1 MDNQQKQQINIE
13 DEMRRSYLDY
23 AMSVIIGRALPDVR
37 DGLKPVH
44 RRILYS
50 MNEKGLTPG
59 KPYKKSANV
68 VGDVLGAYH
77 PHGDT
82 AVYDSM
88 VRMAQDFSMR
98 YPLIDGQG
106 NWGCFTGDTKIKLL
120 DGTER
125 TFAELAQLP
134 PDEIFFVYSIDA
146 SGRAVVGEGGYSRIT
161 RRNAKLVELTFDDGS
176 TVRCTPDHQFML
188 RDGGWKQAQELIVD
202 DSLMAGY
209 FDTAPVNEE
218 TNDYL
223 RVLQPATGAYEFV
236 HHLADEYNERR
247 GQAPKMNG
255 PYVRH
260 HINFNRFDN
269 RPINIQR
276 MGWLEHLHL
285 HAGQIRELW
294 RRDDFREAQRNGA
307 RKYYAEH
314 PEAVEA
320 NRQRLIARNKDEEF
334 RKANGP
340 RLAKALREKYEQ
352 EPELARQIS
361 ERMRELW
368 RDEDYRAK
376 MGRALNGIEKR
387 PLTPEQKE
395 HVAQIISEK
404 SRAMWQDEAKRAEI
418 VAAITRALTDPDV
431 RARISENSRRLWQ
444 DPEYRANY
452 AADHHRSMARKLWED
467 PATVELHREKI
478 ARQWQSAEFRAAHLE
493 GRKRDYARR
502 IAENPHAMK
511 DLTAKAAASLTRKWS
526 DENYA
531 RRVMRTKIAG
541 FTARLIAE
549 FGREPV
555 TPELYDERRNAN
567 WIPNSRKALAY
578 FDSFDELLDVAS
590 IHNHRVV
597 AVRSLDERAD
607 VYDITVNEHH
617 NFMLANGC
625 IVHNSVDGDNAAAY
639 RYTEAR
645 LTRIATELLSDIE
658 KETVRF
664 VPNYD
669 ESRQEPTVL
678 PTRVPN
684 LLVNGSDGIA
694 VGMATKIPPHNLGE
708 IIEATVQL
716 LQHPNTKPSELVKMV
731 PGPDFPTGGIIYGR
745 EGIKQA
751 YETGRGVMQVRAR
764 AAIDR
769 IGRGAQERDAIVI
782 TEIPFQVNKAKLIE
796 HIADLV
802 NDKKVEGISEIRDE
816 TDRESTAQ
824 KKVRIVIELKRDAI
838 PQIIL
843 NKLYKMTQ
851 MQISF
856 GMINLSIVNGQ
867 PRVLNLVDT
876 LSEFISFRREVVRN
890 RTMYELKK
898 AKLRAHILEGLKKAI
913 DIIDE
918 IIKLIRASK
927 STDDAKQGLINKFKF
942 SEIQA
947 QAILD
952 MQLRRLAALERQK
965 LIDEYEEVI
974 KLIAELEEILANE
987 RALRNVIVKELR
999 AVQKDY
1005 SDERRTQ
1012 IVDSGVELTLE
1023 DLIADEDVV
1032 ITLTH
1037 SGYVKRTPLT
1047 TYKSQRRGGTG
1058 RKGMS
1063 TRSEDVVSHIFIAS
1077 THSYLMVFTTQGQVY
1092 KLKVHEIPDATAAGK
1107 GKAMVNLINLP
1118 SNQKIA
1124 GVIPVREFAE
1134 GQYAVMVTRKGVIKK
1149 TELSEFGNIRTN
1161 GIIAMGVDEG
1171 DELMTVEL
1179 TDGQKKIFLATHE
1192 GMAICF
1198 EEEEVRDMGR
1208 QARGVRGVT
1217 LRDDDYVVSVVAVN
1231 GDEQM
1236 LSVTSHGF
1244 GKQTRL
1250 SEYRVQSRGGK
1261 GVINIKTT
1269 EKNGKVVAV
1278 MPVTKE
1284 SELLIITSAGKLIR
1298 LEAEKIR
1305 ATGRSA
1311 QGVKLID
1318 TSDGDLVASASLVE
1332 QQSGQMVEEVEK

>member
-1 MDNQQKQQINIE
+1 MDNLLKQQINIE
-13 DEMRRSYLDY
+13 DEMKRSYLDY

-50 MNEKGLTPG
+50 MNEKGLVPG

-82 AVYDSM
+82 AVYDTM

-106 NWGCFTGDTKIKLL
+106 NWG
-120 DGTER
+120 
-125 TFAELAQLP
+125 
-134 PDEIFFVYSIDA
+134 
-146 SGRAVVGEGGYSRIT
+146 
-161 RRNAKLVELTFDDGS
+161 
-176 TVRCTPDHQFML
+176 
-188 RDGGWKQAQELIVD
+188 
-202 DSLMAGY
+202 
-209 FDTAPVNEE
+209 
-218 TNDYL
+218 
-223 RVLQPATGAYEFV
+223 
-236 HHLADEYNERR
+236 
-247 GQAPKMNG
+247 
-255 PYVRH
+255 
-260 HINFNRFDN
+260 
-269 RPINIQR
+269 
-276 MGWLEHLHL
+276 
-285 HAGQIRELW
+285 
-294 RRDDFREAQRNGA
+294 
-307 RKYYAEH
+307 
-314 PEAVEA
+314 
-320 NRQRLIARNKDEEF
+320 
-334 RKANGP
+334 
-340 RLAKALREKYEQ
+340 
-352 EPELARQIS
+352 
-361 ERMRELW
+361 
-368 RDEDYRAK
+368 
-376 MGRALNGIEKR
+376 
-387 PLTPEQKE
+387 
-395 HVAQIISEK
+395 
-404 SRAMWQDEAKRAEI
+404 
-418 VAAITRALTDPDV
+418 
-431 RARISENSRRLWQ
+431 
-444 DPEYRANY
+444 
-452 AADHHRSMARKLWED
+452 
-467 PATVELHREKI
+467 
-478 ARQWQSAEFRAAHLE
+478 
-493 GRKRDYARR
+493 
-502 IAENPHAMK
+502 
-511 DLTAKAAASLTRKWS
+511 
-526 DENYA
+526 
-531 RRVMRTKIAG
+531 
-541 FTARLIAE
+541 
-549 FGREPV
+549 
-555 TPELYDERRNAN
+555 
-567 WIPNSRKALAY
+567 
-578 FDSFDELLDVAS
+578 
-590 IHNHRVV
+590 
-597 AVRSLDERAD
+597 
-607 VYDITVNEHH
+607 
-617 NFMLANGC
+617 
-625 IVHNSVDGDNAAAY
+625 SVDGDAAAAY

-658 KETVRF
+658 KETVKF
-664 VPNYD
+664 IPNYD

-708 IIEATVQL
+708 IIEATIQL
-716 LQHPNTKPSELVKMV
+716 LQHPNTKTADLLKLV
-731 PGPDFPTGGIIYGR
+731 PGPDFPTGGFIYGR

-751 YETGRGVMQVRAR
+751 YETGRGVMQIRAR

-816 TDRESTAQ
+816 TDRESAAQ
-824 KKVRIVIELKRDAI
+824 KKVRVVIELKRDAV

-856 GMINLSIVNGQ
+856 GMINLAIVNGQ
-867 PRVLNLVDT
+867 PKVLNLVDT
-876 LSEFISFRREVVRN
+876 LNEFIAFRREVVRN
-890 RTMYELKK
+890 RTMYDLKK
-898 AKLRAHILEGLKKAI
+898 ARLRAHILEGLKKAI

-927 STDDAKQGLINKFKF
+927 STDDAKQGLVNKFKF

-965 LIDEYEEVI
+965 IIDEYEEVI
-974 KLIAELEEILANE
+974 RLIAELEEILAND
-987 RALRNVIVKELR
+987 RVLRNLIIKELR
-999 AVQKDY
+999 AIQKDY
-1005 SDERRTQ
+1005 ADERRTQ

-1047 TYKSQRRGGTG
+1047 MYKSQRRGGTG

-1077 THSYLMVFTTQGQVY
+1077 THSYLMVFTSQGQVY
-1092 KLKVHEIPDATAAGK
+1092 KLKVHEIPDAMAAGK
-1107 GKAMVNLINLP
+1107 GKAIVNLINLP

-1124 GVIPVREFAE
+1124 GVIPVREFSE

-1179 TDGQKKIFLATHE
+1179 TDGAKKIFLATHE

-1208 QARGVRGVT
+1208 QARGVRGIT
-1217 LRDDDYVVSVVAVN
+1217 LRDDDYVVSVVAVD

-1236 LSVTSHGF
+1236 LSVTSNGF
-1244 GKQTRL
+1244 GKQTTL
-1250 SEYRVQSRGGK
+1250 DEYRVQSRGGK

-1269 EKNGKVVAV
+1269 DKNGKVVAV

-1284 SELLIITSAGKLIR
+1284 SELLIITTNGKLIR

-1318 TSDGDLVASASLVE
+1318 ASGGDLVASASLIE
-1332 QQSGQMVEEVEK
+1332 QQRGQTAEEAEAEKE

>member
-1 MDNQQKQQINIE
+1 MDNLLKQQINIE
-13 DEMRRSYLDY
+13 DEMKRSYLDY

-77 PHGDT
+77 PHGDS

-134 PDEIFFVYSIDA
+134 PDEIFFVYSVDA
-146 SGRAVVGEGGYSRIT
+146 SGRIVVGEGQYSRIT
-161 RRNAKLVELTFDDGS
+161 RRNAELVELTFDDGIS
-176 TVRCTPDHQFML
+176 VRCTPDHRFML
-188 RDGGWKQAQELIVD
+188 RDGTWKQAQELSID

-209 FDTAPVNEE
+209 FDTAQVNEE

-223 RVLQPATGAYEFV
+223 RVLQAKTGEYEFA
-236 HHLADEYNERR
+236 HHLADEYNERHGR
-247 GQAPKMNG
+247 APKMNG

-260 HINFNRFDN
+260 HVNFNRFDN
-269 RPINIQR
+269 RPTNILR
-276 MGWLEHLHL
+276 MGWFE
-285 HAGQIRELW
+285 
-294 RRDDFREAQRNGA
+294 
-307 RKYYAEH
+307 
-314 PEAVEA
+314 
-320 NRQRLIARNKDEEF
+320 
-334 RKANGP
+334 
-340 RLAKALREKYEQ
+340 
-352 EPELARQIS
+352 
-361 ERMRELW
+361 
-368 RDEDYRAK
+368 
-376 MGRALNGIEKR
+376 
-387 PLTPEQKE
+387 
-395 HVAQIISEK
+395 
-404 SRAMWQDEAKRAEI
+404 
-418 VAAITRALTDPDV
+418 
-431 RARISENSRRLWQ
+431 
-444 DPEYRANY
+444 
-452 AADHHRSMARKLWED
+452 
-467 PATVELHREKI
+467 
-478 ARQWQSAEFRAAHLE
+478 
-493 GRKRDYARR
+493 
-502 IAENPHAMK
+502 
-511 DLTAKAAASLTRKWS
+511 
-526 DENYA
+526 
-531 RRVMRTKIAG
+531 
-541 FTARLIAE
+541 
-549 FGREPV
+549 
-555 TPELYDERRNAN
+555 
-567 WIPNSRKALAY
+567 
-578 FDSFDELLDVAS
+578 ELLDVAS
-590 IHNHRVV
+590 VHNHRVIS
-597 AVRSLDERAD
+597 VRRLDERVD

-625 IVHNSVDGDNAAAY
+625 IAHNSVDGDNAAAY

-645 LTRIATELLSDIE
+645 LTRISTEMLADIE
-658 KETVRF
+658 KETVKF
-664 VPNYD
+664 IPNYD

-716 LQHPNTKPSELVKMV
+716 VQHPNTKAADLIKMV
-731 PGPDFPTGGIIYGR
+731 PGPDFPTGGFIYGR

-751 YETGRGVMQVRAR
+751 YETGRGVMQLRAR
-764 AAIDR
+764 VAIDR

-796 HIADLV
+796 QIADLV

-816 TDRESTAQ
+816 SDRESSAQ
-824 KKVRIVIELKRDAI
+824 TKVRIVVELKRDAV

-867 PRVLNLVDT
+867 PKILNLAET
-876 LSEFISFRREVVRN
+876 LNEFIAFRREVVRN

-898 AKLRAHILEGLKKAI
+898 ARSRAHILEGLKKAI

-927 STDDAKQGLINKFKF
+927 STDDAKQGLVNRFRF
-942 SEIQA
+942 TEIQA

-974 KLIAELEEILANE
+974 KLIAELEEILASD

-999 AVQKDY
+999 AVHKDY
-1005 SDERRTQ
+1005 ADERRTQ
-1012 IVDSGVELTLE
+1012 IIESGVELTLE

-1047 TYKSQRRGGTG
+1047 MYKSQRRGGAG
-1058 RKGMS
+1058 RRGMS

-1077 THSYLMVFTTQGQVY
+1077 THSYLMVFTHEGKVY
-1092 KLKVHEIPDATAAGK
+1092 KLKVHEIPDATAAGR
-1107 GKAMVNLINLP
+1107 GKAIVNLISLP
-1118 SNQKIA
+1118 SSERVA
-1124 GVIPVREFAE
+1124 GVIPIREFAE

-1149 TELSEFGNIRTN
+1149 TELSEFANIRSN

-1179 TDGQKKIFLATHE
+1179 TDGKKKIFLATRQA
-1192 GMAICF
+1192 MAICF

-1217 LRDDDYVVSVVAVN
+1217 LRDDDYVVSVVAVD

-1236 LSVTSHGF
+1236 LSVTSNGF
-1244 GKQTRL
+1244 GKQTPL

-1269 EKNGKVVAV
+1269 EKNGEVVAV

-1284 SELLIITSAGKLIR
+1284 SEVLIITSNGKLIR

-1318 TSDGDLVASASLVE
+1318 TSGGDLVASASLVE
-1332 QQSGQMVEEVEK
+1332 QQSGQVSEETEVEK

>member
-1 MDNQQKQQINIE
+1 MDNQLKSQINIE

-50 MNEKGLTPG
+50 MNEKGLLPS
-59 KPYKKSANV
+59 KPYRKSATV
-68 VGDVLGAYH
+68 VGDVLGGYH
-77 PHGDT
+77 PHGDS

-120 DGTER
+120 DGAER

-134 PDEIFFVYSIDA
+134 PDEIFFVYSVDA
-146 SGRAVVGEGGYSRIT
+146 SGRIVVGEGRHSRIT
-161 RRNAKLVELTFDDGS
+161 RRDAELVELTFDDGA
-176 TVRCTPDHQFML
+176 TVRCTPDHRFML
-188 RDGGWKQAQELIVD
+188 RDGSWKQAQELTID
-202 DSLMAGY
+202 DSLTAGY
-209 FDTAPVNEE
+209 FDTAQVNEE

-223 RVLQPATGAYEFV
+223 RVLQPKTGKYEFV

-255 PYVRH
+255 P
-260 HINFNRFDN
+260 
-269 RPINIQR
+269 
-276 MGWLEHLHL
+276 
-285 HAGQIRELW
+285 
-294 RRDDFREAQRNGA
+294 
-307 RKYYAEH
+307 
-314 PEAVEA
+314 
-320 NRQRLIARNKDEEF
+320 
-334 RKANGP
+334 
-340 RLAKALREKYEQ
+340 
-352 EPELARQIS
+352 
-361 ERMRELW
+361 
-368 RDEDYRAK
+368 
-376 MGRALNGIEKR
+376 
-387 PLTPEQKE
+387 
-395 HVAQIISEK
+395 
-404 SRAMWQDEAKRAEI
+404 
-418 VAAITRALTDPDV
+418 
-431 RARISENSRRLWQ
+431 
-444 DPEYRANY
+444 
-452 AADHHRSMARKLWED
+452 
-467 PATVELHREKI
+467 
-478 ARQWQSAEFRAAHLE
+478 
-493 GRKRDYARR
+493 
-502 IAENPHAMK
+502 
-511 DLTAKAAASLTRKWS
+511 
-526 DENYA
+526 
-531 RRVMRTKIAG
+531 
-541 FTARLIAE
+541 TARLIAE
-549 FGREPV
+549 FGRERV
-555 TPELYDERRNAN
+555 TPALYDKQRDAN
-567 WIPNSRKALAY
+567 WIPSIQKALAY
-578 FDSFDELLDVAS
+578 FDSFDELLDAAS
-590 IHNHRVV
+590 VHNHRVV
-597 AVRSLDERAD
+597 SVRRLDERVD

-625 IVHNSVDGDNAAAY
+625 AVHNSVDGDNAAAY

-645 LTRIATELLSDIE
+645 LTRIATEMLADIE
-658 KETVRF
+658 KETVKF
-664 VPNYD
+664 VPNYN
-669 ESRQEPTVL
+669 EERQEPTVL
-678 PTRVPN
+678 PTRAPN

-708 IIEATVQL
+708 IIEATIQL
-716 LQHPNTKPSELVKMV
+716 IQHPNTRIADLIKMV
-731 PGPDFPTGGIIYGR
+731 PGPDFPTGGFIYGR

-751 YETGRGVMQVRAR
+751 YETGRGVMQLRAR

-796 HIADLV
+796 HVADLV
-802 NDKKVEGISEIRDE
+802 NDKKIEGISEIRDE

-824 KKVRIVIELKRDAI
+824 KKVRIVIELKRDAV

-867 PRVLNLVDT
+867 PKVLNLAET
-876 LSEFISFRREVVRN
+876 LNEFIAFRREVVRN
-890 RTMYELKK
+890 RTIYELKK
-898 AKLRAHILEGLKKAI
+898 ARHRAHILEGLKKAI

-918 IIKLIRASK
+918 IIKLIRGSK
-927 STDDAKQGLINKFKF
+927 STDDAKQGLVNKFKF
-942 SEIQA
+942 TEIQA

-974 KLIAELEEILANE
+974 KLIAELEEILASD

-999 AVQKDY
+999 AVQKEY
-1005 SDERRTQ
+1005 ADERRTQ
-1012 IVDSGVELTLE
+1012 IVESGVELTLE

-1032 ITLTH
+1032 ITLTY

-1047 TYKSQRRGGTG
+1047 MYKSQRRGGAG

-1077 THSYLMVFTTQGQVY
+1077 THSYLMVFTNEGKVY
-1092 KLKVHEIPDATAAGK
+1092 KLKVHEIPDSTAAGR
-1107 GKAMVNLINLP
+1107 GKAIVNLISLP
-1118 SNQKIA
+1118 SSERVA

-1134 GQYAVMVTRKGVIKK
+1134 GRYAVMVTRKGVIKK
-1149 TELSEFGNIRTN
+1149 TELSEFGNIRQN

-1171 DELMTVEL
+1171 DELMAVEL
-1179 TDGQKKIFLATHE
+1179 TDGAKKIFLATQE

-1198 EEEEVRDMGR
+1198 EEGEVRDMGR

-1217 LRDDDYVVSVVAVN
+1217 LRDEDYVVSVDAVD

-1236 LSVTSHGF
+1236 LSVTSNGF
-1244 GKQTRL
+1244 GKQTPL
-1250 SEYRVQSRGGK
+1250 SEYRVQSRGGR

-1269 EKNGKVVAV
+1269 ERNGKVVAV
-1278 MPVTKE
+1278 MPVTKD
-1284 SELLIITSAGKLIR
+1284 SEVLIITSNGKLIR

-1318 TSDGDLVASASLVE
+1318 ASGGDLVASASLVE
-1332 QQSGQMVEEVEK
+1332 QQSGQVAEEAEAEK

>member
-1 MDNQQKQQINIE
+1 MDNQLKQQINIE
-13 DEMRRSYLDY
+13 DEMKRSYLDY

-77 PHGDT
+77 PHGDS

-106 NWGCFTGDTKIKLL
+106 NWGCFTGDTRIKLL

-134 PDEIFFVYSIDA
+134 PDEIFFVYSVDA
-146 SGRAVVGEGGYSRIT
+146 SGRIVVGEGRYSRIT
-161 RRNAKLVELTFDDGS
+161 RRDSELVEITFDDGV
-176 TVRCTPDHQFML
+176 TVRCTPDHRFML
-188 RDGGWKQAQELIVD
+188 RDGAWKQAQDLTID

-209 FDTAPVNEE
+209 FDTAQANEE

-223 RVLQPATGAYEFV
+223 RVLRPKTGEYEFA
-236 HHLADEYNERR
+236 HHLADEYNERHGR
-247 GQAPKMNG
+247 APKMNG

-260 HINFNRFDN
+260 HVN
-269 RPINIQR
+269 
-276 MGWLEHLHL
+276 
-285 HAGQIRELW
+285 
-294 RRDDFREAQRNGA
+294 
-307 RKYYAEH
+307 
-314 PEAVEA
+314 
-320 NRQRLIARNKDEEF
+320 
-334 RKANGP
+334 
-340 RLAKALREKYEQ
+340 
-352 EPELARQIS
+352 
-361 ERMRELW
+361 
-368 RDEDYRAK
+368 
-376 MGRALNGIEKR
+376 
-387 PLTPEQKE
+387 
-395 HVAQIISEK
+395 
-404 SRAMWQDEAKRAEI
+404 
-418 VAAITRALTDPDV
+418 
-431 RARISENSRRLWQ
+431 
-444 DPEYRANY
+444 
-452 AADHHRSMARKLWED
+452 
-467 PATVELHREKI
+467 
-478 ARQWQSAEFRAAHLE
+478 
-493 GRKRDYARR
+493 YARR
-502 IAENPHAMK
+502 VAENPQAMQ
-511 DLTAKAAASLTRKWS
+511 DLAAKAAASLTQKWGY
-526 DENYA
+526 ENYA
-531 RRVMRTKIAG
+531 RRVMRTKITG
-541 FTARLIAE
+541 YTARLIAE
-549 FGREPV
+549 FGREQV
-555 TPELYDERRNAN
+555 TPELYDEQRNAN
-567 WIPNSRKALAY
+567 WIPSSQKALIY

-590 IHNHRVV
+590 VHNHRVIS
-597 AVRSLDERAD
+597 VRRLDERAD

-645 LTRIATELLSDIE
+645 LTRIATEMLADIE
-658 KETVRF
+658 KETVKF
-664 VPNYD
+664 IPNYD

-694 VGMATKIPPHNLGE
+694 VGMATKIPPHNLSE
-708 IIEATVQL
+708 IIEATIQL
-716 LQHPNTKPSELVKMV
+716 IQHPNTKTADLIKMV
-731 PGPDFPTGGIIYGR
+731 PGPDFPTGGFIYGR

-751 YETGRGVMQVRAR
+751 YETGRGVMQLRAR

-782 TEIPFQVNKAKLIE
+782 TEIPFQVNKSKLIE
-796 HIADLV
+796 QIADLV

-816 TDRESTAQ
+816 TDRESSAQ
-824 KKVRIVIELKRDAI
+824 KKVRIVIELKRDAV

-867 PRVLNLVDT
+867 PRILNLVET
-876 LSEFISFRREVVRN
+876 LNEFVAFRREVVRN

-898 AKLRAHILEGLKKAI
+898 AKHRAHILEGLKKAI

-918 IIKLIRASK
+918 VIKLIRGSK
-927 STDDAKQGLINKFKF
+927 STDDAKQGLVNKFKF
-942 SEIQA
+942 TEIQA

-1005 SDERRTQ
+1005 ADERRTQ
-1012 IVDSGVELTLE
+1012 IVESGVELTLE

-1047 TYKSQRRGGTG
+1047 MYKSQRRGGTG

-1077 THSYLMVFTTQGQVY
+1077 THSYLMVFTTGGQVY

-1107 GKAMVNLINLP
+1107 GKAIVNLINLP
-1118 SNQKIA
+1118 SSEKIA

-1149 TELSEFGNIRTN
+1149 TELSEFANIRSN

-1179 TDGQKKIFLATHE
+1179 TDGRKKIFLATRQ

-1198 EEEEVRDMGR
+1198 EEGEVRDMGR

-1217 LRDDDYVVSVVAVN
+1217 LRDDDCVVSVVAVD

-1236 LSVTSHGF
+1236 LSVTSNGF
-1244 GKQTRL
+1244 GKQTPL

-1269 EKNGKVVAV
+1269 EKNGEVVAV

-1284 SELLIITSAGKLIR
+1284 SEVLIITSNGKLIR

-1318 TSDGDLVASASLVE
+1318 TSGGDLVASASLVE
-1332 QQSGQMVEEVEK
+1332 QQSGQVSEEAEVEK